1 MTACT
6 IANALRGGTGSGT
19 VDTGAVNASFKFG
32 IQGLTG
38 PTSYDITT
46 GSTADFSSKGFTV
59 ILGAVPIADTGAA
72 ASIIRFARYQ
82 PASAGAPATGTVRWT
97 DGAAGANVETPNTT
111 ALNTVVQTWLVVGT

>member
-6 IANALRGGTGSGT
+6 IANSLRGATGSGT
-19 VDTGAVNASFKFG
+19 VATGSLGARFRLG

-38 PTSYDITT
+38 PTSYNITT
-46 GSTADFSSKGFTV
+46 GSVADLSSKGFTV

-82 PASAGAPATGTVRWT
+82 PAAAGAPATGTVRFT
-97 DGAAGANVETPNTT
+97 DGAAGANVETPDTT
-111 ALNTVVQTWLVVGT
+111 ALQTVIQTWLVIGT